1 VRLLGLF
8 LQLADLFLFGIP
20 DERGLRRLKLAS
32 ERVAELDFVVELV
45 KIPVDPDV
53 AYSAWED
60 IV

>member
-1 VRLLGLF
+1 MRLLGLF
-8 LQLADLFLFGIP
+8 LQLVEMFLFGIP
-20 DERGLRRLKLAS
+20 DEGCLCPLELAS

-45 KIPVDPDV
+45 KISVDPDV